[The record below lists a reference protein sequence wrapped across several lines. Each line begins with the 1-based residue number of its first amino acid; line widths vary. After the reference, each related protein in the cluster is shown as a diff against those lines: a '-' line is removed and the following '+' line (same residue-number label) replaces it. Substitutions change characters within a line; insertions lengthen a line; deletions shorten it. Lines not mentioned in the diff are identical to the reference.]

1 MGKFTDKEKE
11 QWNELLIYIEKEILG
26 YDENQHLQKSAVL
39 RILGLRNGQNVANN
53 KIGEHGHYGFD
64 VILNTFKINRKK
76 ILNAIR
82 FKDFENE
89 EMKIAYINAIV
100 RNGLND
106 MYERMQRVK
115 KAQDDSKKID
125 TTIIRHKGSAYKRK
139 TEDKEQFGKLW

>member
-11 QWNELLIYIEKEILG
+11 QWKELLVYIEKEILE
-26 YDENQHLQKSAVL
+26 YDDNQHLQKNAVL
-39 RILGLRNGQNVANN
+39 RILGLRKGQDMANN
-53 KIGEHGHYGFD
+53 KLKENGYYGFD

-82 FKDFENE
+82 FKEFENE